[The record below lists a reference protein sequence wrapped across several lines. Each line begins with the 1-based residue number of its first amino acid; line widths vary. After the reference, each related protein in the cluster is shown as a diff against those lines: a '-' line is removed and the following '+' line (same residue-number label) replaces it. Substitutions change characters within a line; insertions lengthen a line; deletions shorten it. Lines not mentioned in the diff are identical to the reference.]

1 MDFISTIKKYSFSFY
16 FLPIILVLGIH
27 LPFFIL
33 GKDSFLITNDNL
45 NAEFLYAHLLKISG
59 NIFNLNQNTII
70 ENIGVGL
77 KLKYFHSPFIL
88 VKLPFLFFDSFNA
101 YIINSIV
108 TRYIG
113 FIGLYFLIKDYL
125 KLKSTLATY
134 ILCLSF
140 AILPL
145 YTIFGVTILGQPFLL
160 WAFLNLANN
169 KKKLISIICIVIFI
183 FYSNFQLIG
192 PFAFFWLTVMGIY
205 NYFIEKKLNR
215 NYILGLVSMIV
226 FSIIANFSII
236 STVFSTGAEQSFR
249 LSRVYLELP
258 SFLGAAYLF
267 LKTLF
272 FGELVS
278 SLFIPIPVILLMLIL
293 AFKNKLDKIV
303 LSIFGIILFNILVYV
318 LSPHLSIY
326 LGDYISFFKAFGFGR
341 FIYLNAFLFFIILI
355 ILFKKI
361 NHNYII
367 ISISALIL
375 FMNSIRNMEF
385 YYNSYGKIINNIHSV
400 YDEDKFIKSLISKD
414 LYNNDHHVHHSA
426 GFLTFNEF
434 YATELFKEIED
445 FIGRKKDDYKVI
457 NLGIHPSI
465 AQYNG
470 FYSIDGYIPNY
481 PLSLHTKF
489 QTINK
494 KEYEKKQF
502 YGEKNITIS
511 NGVYLIS
518 SELSIYCDE
527 YCFKKVANKSINNFD
542 LNIKELKDS
551 RVEYV
556 FSAIEIQNTKK
567 IGIEFQEV
575 FEKDEYPYIIYLY
588 KLI

>member
-1 MDFISTIKKYSFSFY
+1 MDFISAIKKPIFSIY

-27 LPFFIL
+27 VPFFIL

-59 NIFNLNQNTII
+59 NLFNLNQNAVI

-125 KLKSTLATY
+125 QLKSKLVVY

-145 YTIFGVTILGQPFLL
+145 YTIFGLTILGQPFLL

-169 KKKLISIICIVIFI
+169 KKKLISIIYILIFI

-192 PFAFFWLTVMGIY
+192 PFAFFWLSVIGIY
-205 NYFIEKKLNR
+205 NYFREKKLNR

-236 STVFSTGAEQSFR
+236 STVFSTGSEQSFR

-293 AFKNKLDKIV
+293 AIKNKLDKIV
-303 LSIFGIILFNILVYV
+303 LYIFGIILFNILVYV

-355 ILFKKI
+355 SSLCKK
-361 NHNYII
+361 
-367 ISISALIL
+367 
-375 FMNSIRNMEF
+375 
-385 YYNSYGKIINNIHSV
+385 YYSYKRF
-400 YDEDKFIKSLISKD
+400 DEV
-414 LYNNDHHVHHSA
+414 NCCV
-426 GFLTFNEF
+426 
-434 YATELFKEIED
+434 
-445 FIGRKKDDYKVI
+445 
-457 NLGIHPSI
+457 
-465 AQYNG
+465 Q
-470 FYSIDGYIPNY
+470 
-481 PLSLHTKF
+481 
-489 QTINK
+489 
-494 KEYEKKQF
+494 
-502 YGEKNITIS
+502 
-511 NGVYLIS
+511 
-518 SELSIYCDE
+518 
-527 YCFKKVANKSINNFD
+527 
-542 LNIKELKDS
+542 
-551 RVEYV
+551 
-556 FSAIEIQNTKK
+556 
-567 IGIEFQEV
+567 
-575 FEKDEYPYIIYLY
+575 
-588 KLI
+588 